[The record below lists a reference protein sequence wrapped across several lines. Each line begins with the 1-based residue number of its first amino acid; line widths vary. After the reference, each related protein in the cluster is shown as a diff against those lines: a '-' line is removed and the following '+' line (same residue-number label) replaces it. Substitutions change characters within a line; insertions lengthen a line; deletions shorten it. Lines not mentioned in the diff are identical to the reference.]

1 MKKAACAPRPD
12 GEATRARILEAAG
25 ELFAA
30 HGYAEAASKAIAA
43 RAEVDL
49 ASINYHFGS
58 RSGFYQAV
66 LAEAHRRLMD
76 VADLQRL
83 AQSRLAATDK
93 LRAVIGH
100 LVGNALS
107 GAENWHIS
115 VLTAEILAPSSHI
128 QVLFESEIPRKIAVV
143 MAIASDISGI
153 PQDDPRCN
161 AACSASS
168 RPACCCRSAGAA
180 FPASA
185 GDTANARRDA
195 GGPPEPLRDRRAGS
209 HRPRLRRQ
217 RAHPPQEEI
226 AADAGDDPDSEL
238 NICSHQRRYGCIV
251 RRRYRTTPCAA
262 AAPRADSA
270 SATRRPTCCPRAPA

>member
-1 MKKAACAPRPD
+1 MKKAARAPRPD
-12 GEATRARILEAAG
+12 GEATRARILRRPANCSPPMVTPKPPARPR
-25 ELFAA
+25 
-30 HGYAEAASKAIAA
+30 A

-58 RSGFYQAV
+58 RSGLYQAV

-153 PQDDPRCN
+153 PQDDPALQRCLLSVI
-161 AACSASS
+161 APCLLLQI
-168 RPACCCRSAGAA
+168 G
-180 FPASA
+180 
-185 GDTANARRDA
+185 RR
-195 GGPPEPLRDRRAGS
+195 GVPG
-209 HRPRLRRQ
+209 Q
-217 RAHPPQEEI
+217 
-226 AADAGDDPDSEL
+226 
-238 NICSHQRRYGCIV
+238 CRRYCECPP
-251 RRRYRTTPCAA
+251 RRWWTT
-262 AAPRADSA
+262 
-270 SATRRPTCCPRAPA
+270 

>member
-1 MKKAACAPRPD
+1 MKKAARAPRPD

-58 RSGFYQAV
+58 RSGLYQAV

-128 QVLFESEIPRKIAVV
+128 QGCSSPKSRGRSRWSWPSPATSAAFPRTI
-143 MAIASDISGI
+143 
-153 PQDDPRCN
+153 PRCN

-168 RPACCCRSAGAA
+168 RPCLLLQIGRRGV
-180 FPASA
+180 PASA

-251 RRRYRTTPCAA
+251 RRRYRTTPRGGC
-262 AAPRADSA
+262 PS
-270 SATRRPTCCPRAPA
+270 RR

>member
-1 MKKAACAPRPD
+1 MKKAARAPRPD

-58 RSGFYQAV
+58 RSGLYQAV

-153 PQDDPRCN
+153 PQDDPALQRCLLSVI
-161 AACSASS
+161 APCLLLQI
-168 RPACCCRSAGAA
+168 G
-180 FPASA
+180 
-185 GDTANARRDA
+185 RR
-195 GGPPEPLRDRRAGS
+195 GVPG
-209 HRPRLRRQ
+209 Q
-217 RAHPPQEEI
+217 
-226 AADAGDDPDSEL
+226 
-238 NICSHQRRYGCIV
+238 CRRYCECPP
-251 RRRYRTTPCAA
+251 RRWWTT
-262 AAPRADSA
+262 
-270 SATRRPTCCPRAPA
+270 

>member
-1 MKKAACAPRPD
+1 MKKAARAPRPD

-30 HGYAEAASKAIAA
+30 HGYAASKAIAA

-83 AQSRLAATDK
+83 AQKPARDGQAARGDRPPGRERAERRGELAHQ
-93 LRAVIGH
+93 RADG
-100 LVGNALS
+100 G
-107 GAENWHIS
+107 
-115 VLTAEILAPSSHI
+115 ILAPSSHI

-153 PQDDPRCN
+153 PQDDPALQRCLLHRAPP
-161 AACSASS
+161 AAADRPARRSRPVQAMLRMPAETLVDHLSRFAIAGLEAIGRDSAARPPAARRSS
-168 RPACCCRSAGAA
+168 RGCGRRS
-180 FPASA
+180 
-185 GDTANARRDA
+185 
-195 GGPPEPLRDRRAGS
+195 
-209 HRPRLRRQ
+209 
-217 RAHPPQEEI
+217 
-226 AADAGDDPDSEL
+226 
-238 NICSHQRRYGCIV
+238 
-251 RRRYRTTPCAA
+251 
-262 AAPRADSA
+262 
-270 SATRRPTCCPRAPA
+270 

>member
-58 RSGFYQAV
+58 RSGLYQAV

-115 VLTAEILAPSSHI
+115 VLTAEILAP
-128 QVLFESEIPRKIAVV
+128 LLPYPGAVRV
-143 MAIASDISGI
+143 RNPAEDRGGHGHRQRHQRHSPGRSRAATLPAQRHRAPPVAADRPARRSGPVQAMLRMPAETLVDHLSRFAIAGLEAIG
-153 PQDDPRCN
+153 
-161 AACSASS
+161 
-168 RPACCCRSAGAA
+168 
-180 FPASA
+180 
-185 GDTANARRDA
+185 RD
-195 GGPPEPLRDRRAGS
+195 
-209 HRPRLRRQ
+209 
-217 RAHPPQEEI
+217 
-226 AADAGDDPDSEL
+226 
-238 NICSHQRRYGCIV
+238 Y
-251 RRRYRTTPCAA
+251 
-262 AAPRADSA
+262 ADSA
-270 SATRRPTCCPRAPA
+270 PTRRKKK

>member
-1 MKKAACAPRPD
+1 MKKAARAPRPD

-58 RSGFYQAV
+58 RSGLYQAV

-107 GAENWHIS
+107 GAENWHQRADGGNTRALLPYPGA
-115 VLTAEILAPSSHI
+115 VRVRNPAEDRGGHGHRQRHQRHSPGRSRAATLPAQRHRALPVAADRPARRSGPVQAILRMPAETLVDHLSR
-128 QVLFESEIPRKIAVV
+128 F
-143 MAIASDISGI
+143 AIAGLEAIG
-153 PQDDPRCN
+153 
-161 AACSASS
+161 
-168 RPACCCRSAGAA
+168 
-180 FPASA
+180 
-185 GDTANARRDA
+185 RD
-195 GGPPEPLRDRRAGS
+195 
-209 HRPRLRRQ
+209 
-217 RAHPPQEEI
+217 
-226 AADAGDDPDSEL
+226 
-238 NICSHQRRYGCIV
+238 Y
-251 RRRYRTTPCAA
+251 
-262 AAPRADSA
+262 ADSA
-270 SATRRPTCCPRAPA
+270 PTRRKKK

>member
-1 MKKAACAPRPD
+1 MKKAARAPRPD

-58 RSGFYQAV
+58 RSGLYQAV

-115 VLTAEILAPSSHI
+115 VLTAEILRPPPISRCCSSPS
-128 QVLFESEIPRKIAVV
+128 PRSPGWK
-143 MAIASDISGI
+143 
-153 PQDDPRCN
+153 P
-161 AACSASS
+161 S
-168 RPACCCRSAGAA
+168 RQ
-180 FPASA
+180 
-185 GDTANARRDA
+185 
-195 GGPPEPLRDRRAGS
+195 
-209 HRPRLRRQ
+209 RQ

-251 RRRYRTTPCAA
+251 RRRYRTT
-262 AAPRADSA
+262 RA
-270 SATRRPTCCPRAPA
+270 RRLPSRR

>member
-1 MKKAACAPRPD
+1 MKKAARAPRPD

-58 RSGFYQAV
+58 RSGLYQAV

-153 PQDDPRCN
+153 PQDDPALQRCLLSVIAPLPV
-161 AACSASS
+161 AADRPARRS
-168 RPACCCRSAGAA
+168 RPVQAILRMPAETLVDHLSRFAIAGLEAI
-180 FPASA
+180 
-185 GDTANARRDA
+185 GRD
-195 GGPPEPLRDRRAGS
+195 
-209 HRPRLRRQ
+209 
-217 RAHPPQEEI
+217 
-226 AADAGDDPDSEL
+226 
-238 NICSHQRRYGCIV
+238 Y
-251 RRRYRTTPCAA
+251 
-262 AAPRADSA
+262 ADSA
-270 SATRRPTCCPRAPA
+270 PTRRKKK

>member
-1 MKKAACAPRPD
+1 MVTPKPPARP
-12 GEATRARILEAAG
+12 
-25 ELFAA
+25 
-30 HGYAEAASKAIAA
+30 SP

-58 RSGFYQAV
+58 RSGLYQAV

-76 VADLQRL
+76 VADLQL

-153 PQDDPRCN
+153 PQDDLQRCLLSVIAPLP
-161 AACSASS
+161 AAADRPARRSRPVQAMLRMPAETLVDHLSRFAIAGLEAIGRDYAGSAPPARRSS
-168 RPACCCRSAGAA
+168 RGCGRRS
-180 FPASA
+180 
-185 GDTANARRDA
+185 
-195 GGPPEPLRDRRAGS
+195 
-209 HRPRLRRQ
+209 
-217 RAHPPQEEI
+217 
-226 AADAGDDPDSEL
+226 
-238 NICSHQRRYGCIV
+238 
-251 RRRYRTTPCAA
+251 
-262 AAPRADSA
+262 
-270 SATRRPTCCPRAPA
+270 

>member
-1 MKKAACAPRPD
+1 MKKAAARHAPD

-58 RSGFYQAV
+58 RSGLYQAV

-153 PQDDPRCN
+153 PRTIPRCN

-180 FPASA
+180 FP
-185 GDTANARRDA
+185 GRCRRCCEC
-195 GGPPEPLRDRRAGS
+195 PPRRWW
-209 HRPRLRRQ
+209 
-217 RAHPPQEEI
+217 
-226 AADAGDDPDSEL
+226 
-238 NICSHQRRYGCIV
+238 
-251 RRRYRTTPCAA
+251 TT
-262 AAPRADSA
+262 
-270 SATRRPTCCPRAPA
+270 

>member
-1 MKKAACAPRPD
+1 MKKAARAPRPD

-30 HGYAEAASKAIAA
+30 HGYAEATSKAIAA

-58 RSGFYQAV
+58 RSGLYQAV

-153 PQDDPRCN
+153 PQDDPALQRCLLSVI
-161 AACSASS
+161 APCLLLQIGRRGVPGPVQAMLRMPAETLVDHLSRFAIAGLEAIGRDYAGSA
-168 RPACCCRSAGAA
+168 P
-180 FPASA
+180 
-185 GDTANARRDA
+185 ARRKKK
-195 GGPPEPLRDRRAGS
+195 
-209 HRPRLRRQ
+209 
-217 RAHPPQEEI
+217 
-226 AADAGDDPDSEL
+226 
-238 NICSHQRRYGCIV
+238 
-251 RRRYRTTPCAA
+251 
-262 AAPRADSA
+262 
-270 SATRRPTCCPRAPA
+270 